1 MMHESVDRKAPTV
14 CRKQCGGRMRL
25 SCYISTAS
33 RVAVIPLVW
42 WGIIGFG
49 GGSGTDL
56 LRDWL
61 GLGLGA
67 AAALM
72 AIALAAVSACS
83 LLPCRIH
90 KRIMSKRR
98 AKLKCP
104 AGR

>member
-1 MMHESVDRKAPTV
+1 MMHESVDLKSPTV

-25 SCYISTAS
+25 SCYVSTAS

-49 GGSGTDL
+49 SGSGTNQ

-61 GLGLGA
+61 GLGIGS

-83 LLPCRIH
+83 LLPCCIH

-98 AKLKCP
+98 VTLKCP
-104 AGR
+104 GGS